1 MLRETVLKH
10 KYTFLKNRGG
20 IMQHY
25 KLFTS
30 ESVSE
35 GHPDKMADQI
45 SDAVLDAI
53 LSDDPSSRVAV
64 ETMVKTGMAIIAG
77 EVRTNTYVDL
87 ENVVRKVITDIGYD
101 NSDVG
106 FDGNN
111 CAVLNAIG
119 KQSGDIAMGVDA
131 SASKDIGAGDQ
142 GLMFGYA
149 SNETDAFMPAPIHYS
164 HLLVKQQAKVRKN
177 GLLPWLRPDAKSQ
190 ITFKYENEKP
200 VSIDAIVLSTQHS
213 PDISL
218 PELQEAVKQEI
229 ILPVIPEKWIHN
241 ETKFHINPTGQFI
254 IGGPV
259 GDCGLTGRKIIV
271 DTYGGMARHGGGAFS
286 GKDPT
291 KVDRSAAYAG
301 RYVAKNIV
309 ASGLA
314 DKCEIQISYAIGVS
328 EPTSIS
334 IDTYNTGKLEDH
346 KIAAIVSEN
355 FDLRPRGLIEMLDL
369 NRPIYQKTAAYGHF
383 GRDDLDVPWE
393 KIDKSEDLKKYL

>member
-1 MLRETVLKH
+1 
-10 KYTFLKNRGG
+10 
-20 IMQHY
+20 MQNY
-25 KLFTS
+25 NLFTS

-45 SDAVLDAI
+45 SDAVLDSI
-53 LSDDPSSRVAV
+53 LKDDPESRVAV

-87 ENVVRKVITDIGYD
+87 EDVVRKVITDIGYD

-131 SASKDIGAGDQ
+131 SETKDVGAGDQ

-149 SNETDAFMPAPIHYS
+149 TDESDALMPAPIHFS
-164 HLLVKQQAKVRKN
+164 HLLVKKQADVRKN
-177 GLLPWLRPDAKSQ
+177 NTLPWLRPDAKSQ
-190 ITFKYENEKP
+190 LTFKYENGKP
-200 VSIDAIVLSTQHS
+200 VSIDAVVLSTQHS
-213 PDISL
+213 PNVSLSDLKDGVIEEIIKPVL
-218 PELQEAVKQEI
+218 PEQ
-229 ILPVIPEKWIHN
+229 WIHKD
-241 ETKFHINPTGQFI
+241 TKFHINPTGQFI

-314 DKCEIQISYAIGVS
+314 EKCEIQISYAIGVS

-334 IDTYNTGKLEDH
+334 IDTYNTGKLNDSV
-346 KIAAIVSEN
+346 IANIVKEE

-369 NRPIYQKTAAYGHF
+369 KRPIYQKTAAYGHF
-383 GRDDLDVPWE
+383 GRDDIDLPWE
-393 KIDKSEDLKKYL
+393 KTDKLDVLKKYL